1 VRQAHDATPDPDRV
15 TAAVARNV
23 RSLRQARGWTLTAL
37 AARSAVS
44 KGMVVE
50 LEQGRTNPSVATL
63 CRLAAAFGVGL
74 AQLLELGDE
83 QELRIVSR
91 DKAVRLWN
99 GAEGGW
105 GDFLVGSQHPAT
117 TELWEWTLEPRD
129 AYEGQI
135 DPAGSRELLYV
146 LEGEITL
153 VLDHRHHTALPER
166 TAALY
171 TTDRPNRIEN
181 GGTVPARMIMV
192 FVDGSGSQRSGDHDL
207 PARRKADAVSAE

>member
-1 VRQAHDATPDPDRV
+1 VVQAMARIATADPDAV

-23 RSLRQARGWTLTAL
+23 RSLRQARGWTLAAL
-37 AARSAVS
+37 AARSGVS

-50 LEQGRTNPSVATL
+50 LEQGRTNPSIATM
-63 CRLAAAFGVGL
+63 CRLAGAFGVGL

-83 QELRIVSR
+83 PELHIVSR
-91 DKAVRLWN
+91 DEAVRLWN

-105 GDFLVGSQHPAT
+105 GDFLVGSQHPAKF
-117 TELWEWTLEPRD
+117 EFWEWTLEPRD
-129 AYEGQI
+129 VYEGQI

-153 VLDHRHHTALPER
+153 VLNHRHRTALPER

-181 GGTVPARMIMV
+181 GGTGRARVIMA
-192 FVDGSGSQRSGDHDL
+192 FVESGGS
-207 PARRKADAVSAE
+207 

>member
-1 VRQAHDATPDPDRV
+1 MARTATPDPDAV
-15 TAAVARNV
+15 TAAAGRNV
-23 RSLRQARGWTLTAL
+23 RSLRQARGWTLAAL
-37 AARSAVS
+37 AARAGVS

-50 LEQGRTNPSVATL
+50 LEQGRTNPSIATL

-83 QELRIVSR
+83 AELRVVSR
-91 DKAVRLWN
+91 DEAVRLWN

-105 GDFLVGSQHPAT
+105 ADFLVGSQHPAKF
-117 TELWEWTLEPRD
+117 EFWEWRLEPGE

-135 DPAGSRELLYV
+135 DPEGSRELLYV

-153 VLDHRHHTALPER
+153 VLDHRHRTALPER

-181 GGTVPARMIMV
+181 SGTVPARVIMAV
-192 FVDGSGSQRSGDHDL
+192 VEGGGS
-207 PARRKADAVSAE
+207 

>member
-1 VRQAHDATPDPDRV
+1 MARIATADPDAV

-23 RSLRQARGWTLTAL
+23 RSLRQTRGWTLAAL
-37 AARSAVS
+37 AARAGVS

-50 LEQGRTNPSVATL
+50 LEQGRTNPSIATM
-63 CRLAAAFGVGL
+63 CRLATAFGVGL

-83 QELRIVSR
+83 PELRIVSP
-91 DKAVRLWN
+91 DEAVRLWN

-105 GDFLVGSQHPAT
+105 GDFLVGSEHPAKV
-117 TELWEWTLEPRD
+117 EFWEWTLEPRD

-135 DPAGSRELLYV
+135 DLAGSRELLYV

-153 VLDHRHHTALPER
+153 VLDHRHRTALPKR

-181 GGTVPARMIMV
+181 GGAVPARVIMV
-192 FVDGSGSQRSGDHDL
+192 VVEGQRRL
-207 PARRKADAVSAE
+207 NRQ

>member
-1 VRQAHDATPDPDRV
+1 MLVEETSIVVQAMARIATADPDAV

-23 RSLRQARGWTLTAL
+23 RSLRQTRGWTLAAL
-37 AARSAVS
+37 AARAGVS

-50 LEQGRTNPSVATL
+50 LEQGRTNPSIATM
-63 CRLAAAFGVGL
+63 CRLATAFGVGL

-83 QELRIVSR
+83 PELRIVSR
-91 DKAVRLWN
+91 DEAMRLWN

-105 GDFLVGSQHPAT
+105 GDFLVGSQQPAKV
-117 TELWEWTLEPRD
+117 EFWDWTLEPRD

-153 VLDHRHHTALPER
+153 VLDHHHRAALPER

-181 GGTVPARMIMV
+181 GGAVPARVIMV
-192 FVDGSGSQRSGDHDL
+192 FVEGSGS
-207 PARRKADAVSAE
+207 

>member
-1 VRQAHDATPDPDRV
+1 MVRIATADPDAV

-23 RSLRQARGWTLTAL
+23 RSLRQTRGWTLAAL
-37 AARSAVS
+37 AARAGVS

-50 LEQGRTNPSVATL
+50 LEQGRTNPSIATM
-63 CRLAAAFGVGL
+63 CRLATAFGVGL

-83 QELRIVSR
+83 PELRIVSP
-91 DKAVRLWN
+91 DEAVRLWN
-99 GAEGGW
+99 GGEGGW
-105 GDFLVGSQHPAT
+105 GDFLVGSEHPAKV
-117 TELWEWTLEPRD
+117 EFWEWTLEPRD

-135 DPAGSRELLYV
+135 DLAGSRELLYV

-153 VLDHRHHTALPER
+153 VLDHRHRTVLPKR

-181 GGTVPARMIMV
+181 GGAVPARVIMV
-192 FVDGSGSQRSGDHDL
+192 VVEGTGG
-207 PARRKADAVSAE
+207 

>member
-1 VRQAHDATPDPDRV
+1 MLVEGTSIVVQAVARFATADPDAV

-23 RSLRQARGWTLTAL
+23 RSLRQARAWTLAAL
-37 AARSAVS
+37 AARAGVS
-44 KGMVVE
+44 KGMIVE
-50 LEQGRTNPSVATL
+50 LEQGRTNPSIATM
-63 CRLAAAFGVGL
+63 CRLATAFGVGL

-83 QELRIVSR
+83 PELRIVSR
-91 DKAVRLWN
+91 DEAVRLWN

-105 GDFLVGSQHPAT
+105 GDFLVGSQHPAKV
-117 TELWEWTLEPRD
+117 EFWHWTLEPRD
-129 AYEGQI
+129 TYEGQI

-153 VLDHRHHTALPER
+153 VLDHRHRTALPER

-181 GGTVPARMIMV
+181 GGAVPARVIMV
-192 FVDGSGSQRSGDHDL
+192 VVEGSGSSNRQ
-207 PARRKADAVSAE
+207 